1 METYLFKFSACLA
14 VFWLVYVLFLERQ
27 NMHRFKRFYLL
38 SAVVLA
44 LIIPALTITRYI
56 EPVVTEFEMS
66 QMYLPMESSFVE
78 MPQEE
83 PPFMD
88 LETILW
94 MLYGFGVLL
103 FTIRFALNLFKMY
116 KRISNNE
123 TITKR
128 SFIYVLLEECRIPHS
143 FFKYI
148 FFNKSTY
155 KTDSIPREVQLHE
168 ETHAKQLHSL
178 DIIVIELLQIVF
190 WFHPLIYILKHH
202 IKLNHEFLADQAVL
216 NQGSDTKTYQNILL
230 QFSSSTQ
237 DYQLSS
243 AINYSSIKK
252 RFTVMKTN
260 TSKTRIWLSSL
271 LLLPIIAILFY
282 VFAEKEY
289 VEKENSDIVSAIKEE
304 LKEADNLNMLY
315 INEAT
320 ESNQFLVTVEK
331 NGNTIQLRC
340 ENGCRWSHLI
350 LEPSS
355 EPYII
360 NDFGFSNGQ
369 TLETDKF
376 TFSIQ
381 SNNNGVE
388 LSGIKGTAW
397 IDLAFSLPE
406 NQKQAINYKGMT
418 NTTSIQF
425 EEIENNLEKRAEEN
439 YYTKQFFKVKN
450 KNGQYVKKR
459 FNELNYQDKI
469 KWVYVDPIPYTRI
482 DVTKSHFEEAKN
494 SKKYIIKVDGNY
506 ISRDDLKEFK
516 ASDFITFSY
525 TPISELAKM
534 KEESVLNLVTKNA
547 YDFFLNL
554 MIEQYRKIS
563 EDYENKLSL
572 LENRRKEKTMEIVST
587 YEFLSYN
594 YKRFPLEI
602 IQKHNLKSPTPIST
616 DVIKKTHQSYLEIPI
631 LYIDKDKN
639 LFLNNKPTS
648 IETIQKDFNDITK
661 FKKSEIILEADG
673 RQIHKNFLD
682 KIMNAIGEN
691 LANLNVDNGQVLIF
705 DPDDF
710 KPEESKQQKA
720 TKKQVAEYNAWAKK
734 INVAIKKAKANKSYA
749 YPIIK
754 QKNAERYI
762 NIYKNLMTDEQRKN
776 AEPFPQIPPPP
787 PPPPPAPNKSK
798 GGPNAQEIQPIE
810 IFIDKNNQ
818 IKLNGRTTTVSDI
831 NNEVK
836 KLNQHLAKDDHRK
849 YVMASIILEKNT
861 SLDIAKTIQKKL
873 REVEIWN
880 SSMSYNENMAKS
892 NLSSKHF
899 SLYSGLSLEEAKAK
913 EKKIINEPIKIDT
926 SKNSPWKIKTG
937 DVSYQYIDDND
948 ETTLGQIPPS
958 PPTPPAPKKQQLKE
972 KTVKGYPAKNNKE
985 ENKYPA
991 PSKPDDL
998 EPITVKGFPS
1008 KSESTLDFVIR
1019 MAKANAKFFN
1029 EGKSISSD
1037 EAIALI
1043 KKNNKL
1049 NINANEK
1056 GTDGKPLVYISKRP
1070 IHIGVKGKV
1079 GEPFSQKQKNILPII
1094 NGKKIKTG
1102 KLSMKLDDIKNLK
1115 LTLPSKEIISFKFKI
1130 PGIKTQHI
1138 TGNTITDETIKNLSN
1153 VKTGDYITLFDIKY
1167 KGDSKISPLV
1177 IEIID

>member
-38 SAVVLA
+38 STVVLA
-44 LIIPALTITRYI
+44 LIIPALTNTHYI
-56 EPVVTEFEMS
+56 EPVITEFEMP

-282 VFAEKEY
+282 SFAEREYIEKQQIDPVAAIVEELQKANKLNVNYVDGATPAMMKEY
-289 VEKENSDIVSAIKEE
+289 NDWIKKLNNNSSSLFIPVGTWERLAAIYDIMNEEQRNSVETYPYLQEAITPNLYSVKPSKPSPAQFESWKNEKEFAIWLDRQHISNSTLNKYSVNDIVHFVDSKVNENAQSEKFPQSFQINLYSKDGFNKFFVETFINDYKSLTKTYTNEINTYLKGLQTDNSE
-304 LKEADNLNMLY
+304 LRILKAQADKFY
-315 INEAT
+315 
-320 ESNQFLVTVEK
+320 NQFTKENIEKYNILMAPPVPAQNRNVVVQKPIMWILINRKDQILVDDEI
-331 NGNTIQLRC
+331 G
-340 ENGCRWSHLI
+340 
-350 LEPSS
+350 
-355 EPYII
+355 
-360 NDFGFSNGQ
+360 
-369 TLETDKF
+369 TLE
-376 TFSIQ
+376 SI
-381 SNNNGVE
+381 
-388 LSGIKGTAW
+388 
-397 IDLAFSLPE
+397 
-406 NQKQAINYKGMT
+406 
-418 NTTSIQF
+418 
-425 EEIENNLEKRAEEN
+425 
-439 YYTKQFFKVKN
+439 
-450 KNGQYVKKR
+450 
-459 FNELNYQDKI
+459 
-469 KWVYVDPIPYTRI
+469 
-482 DVTKSHFEEAKN
+482 
-494 SKKYIIKVDGNY
+494 
-506 ISRDDLKEFK
+506 
-516 ASDFITFSY
+516 
-525 TPISELAKM
+525 
-534 KEESVLNLVTKNA
+534 
-547 YDFFLNL
+547 
-554 MIEQYRKIS
+554 
-563 EDYENKLSL
+563 ENKLKKL
-572 LENRRKEKTMEIVST
+572 AKEGKAGQLVSIKFDKET
-587 YEFLSYN
+587 S
-594 YKRFPLEI
+594 K
-602 IQKHNLKSPTPIST
+602 
-616 DVIKKTHQSYLEIPI
+616 DVIL
-631 LYIDKDKN
+631 
-639 LFLNNKPTS
+639 
-648 IETIQKDFNDITK
+648 
-661 FKKSEIILEADG
+661 
-673 RQIHKNFLD
+673 
-682 KIMNAIGEN
+682 
-691 LANLNVDNGQVLIF
+691 QVERL
-705 DPDDF
+705 
-710 KPEESKQQKA
+710 
-720 TKKQVAEYNAWAKK
+720 V
-734 INVAIKKAKANKSYA
+734 KANKFKVVSFDA
-749 YPIIK
+749 SK
-754 QKNAERYI
+754 
-762 NIYKNLMTDEQRKN
+762 
-776 AEPFPQIPPPP
+776 IPPPP
-787 PPPPPAPNKSK
+787 PPPPAQKKTK
-798 GGPNAQEIQPIE
+798 GGPNVSDAQESYNPSFLEYIIE
-810 IFIDKNNQ
+810 MEQLGASFYLDDKKITAKKAKAIATNHDGKRTEMTTQKDSNGHYVVKLSSAEKKKIYARSIELKILNDNSYLIDDIKATKKTFIDVFNQLHQDITPEIRNNVMN
-818 IKLNGRTTTVSDI
+818 IHVSSSKEISDKETWFIYNSLQDYGFYRIVTPTQEI
-831 NNEVK
+831 NRAKGNTPFAIESHLSTQEKATAKQVAEYNK
-836 KLNQHLAKDDHRK
+836 LAKHCN
-849 YVMASIILEKNT
+849 SQIESEFPIIKVKHIKRIEYLYGKM
-861 SLDIAKTIQKKL
+861 SKDQKKNA
-873 REVEIWN
+873 E
-880 SSMSYNENMAKS
+880 SYPDFSKIPPPLPPPAKQQKATVKQVS
-892 NLSSKHF
+892 EYNAWAKQLNASDNKIIKRGELKKYTHIYNIMTAGQKNISVAFPKIPPPPPPPT
-899 SLYSGLSLEEAKAK
+899 KAK
-913 EKKIINEPIKIDT
+913 QYKNGNKLTLNEIIKQTPKGVESGYEMLENRESHYYTVHKGKKT
-926 SKNSPWKIKTG
+926 YYNSNG
-937 DVSYQYIDDND
+937 YITDKKGNV
-948 ETTLGQIPPS
+948 LPP
-958 PPTPPAPKKQQLKE
+958 PPPAP
-972 KTVKGYPAKNNKE
+972 
-985 ENKYPA
+985 
-991 PSKPDDL
+991 
-998 EPITVKGFPS
+998 
-1008 KSESTLDFVIR
+1008 ESTLDFVIR

-1037 EAIALI
+1037 KAIALI

-1056 GTDGKPLVYISKRP
+1056 GIDGKPLVYISKRP

-1102 KLSMKLDDIKNLK
+1102 KLSMKLDDIRNLK